1 MGFNDLA
8 PPTPT
13 PSFPSINRNNYE
25 KLSRWPLAAL
35 LSVASA
41 IATLWRSVMLELG
54 FGDVAT
60 VAVAVTVLAFLAVGL
75 VRIALQGFL
84 GVAFGVLCAGCLASL
99 ALSMVSVNLLALGL
113 TAEGVPN
120 ASLVGTVI
128 QQAPFLRAILL
139 ALALPSVT
147 TIALLALLFL
157 IAFYARVAAG
167 LARDAEVLFAHMA
180 AFAVP
185 SESAAESK
193 ADKKTR

>member
-1 MGFNDLA
+1 
-8 PPTPT
+8 
-13 PSFPSINRNNYE
+13 
-25 KLSRWPLAAL
+25 
-35 LSVASA
+35 
-41 IATLWRSVMLELG
+41 MLELG
-54 FGDVAT
+54 VGDVAT

-157 IAFYARVAAG
+157 VAFYARVAAG
-167 LARDAEVLFAHMA
+167 LAHDAEVLFAHMA

-185 SESAAESK
+185 SEPAAESK